1 VVVDRMTNNDRD
13 DTPVAI
19 GTVLQRWQ
27 CCHCGGTGLDSYGD
41 TCPHCEG
48 LGFC

>member
-1 VVVDRMTNNDRD
+1 MTDD
-13 DTPVAI
+13 PDTPLVDLAP
-19 GTVLQRWQ
+19 QRWQ
-27 CCHCGGTGLDSYGD
+27 CCHCGGTGLDGHGQ